1 MTREF
6 GRLAL
11 HTWTLDTTPLA
22 TAIDAARQGGFD
34 AVELRRVDFARCEE
48 AGMTHAQVLDL
59 IRRGGMKIAIL
70 GVEYGWLFATGD
82 ESRRLFAAFRH
93 SCEDAVA
100 LGCDMLMSAPGPTS
114 TPIRDAVAH
123 LKTAGDIAA
132 EFGLRL
138 AIEFNSQ
145 HATVNCLAAQR
156 ELIAGAGKPNCGL
169 LLDAYHLTRSGA
181 NGRSFEDVPGADIF
195 VFKAIERGPFGSPG
209 FDSGDDVITDFSRSH
224 GDKIVLGRM
233 DANEE
238 LDGHQEFEFVGKGPF
253 TAAGQLRW
261 YQQNGDTVIE
271 GNTRDIYAGPE
282 LKIVLDPLLNVQAS
296 DFIFDY
302 IAFGPL

>member
-1 MTREF
+1 MTRDF

-22 TAIDAARQGGFD
+22 TALDAARAAGFD

-59 IRRGGMKIAIL
+59 IRRGGMKVGIL

-100 LGCDMLMSAPGPTS
+100 LGCDMLMSAPGQTS
-114 TPIRDAVAH
+114 TPIRDAVVH
-123 LKTAGDIAA
+123 LRTAGDIAA

-145 HATVNCLAAQR
+145 HATLNCLAAQR

-181 NGRSFEDVPGADIF
+181 NGRSFEDVPGEDIF
-195 VFKAIERGPFGSPG
+195 VFQYS
-209 FDSGDDVITDFSRSH
+209 DVPPTPVPADVKRPV
-224 GDKIVLGRM
+224 DRLPP
-233 DANEE
+233 
-238 LDGHQEFEFVGKGPF
+238 GKGIVQWGDMLGLLAEKRYTGYLSYEAPNPEQWARSPYDVAREG
-253 TAAGQLRW
+253 AAA
-261 YQQNGDTVIE
+261 
-271 GNTRDIYAGPE
+271 TRR
-282 LKIVLDPLLNVQAS
+282 LVQEAL
-296 DFIFDY
+296 
-302 IAFGPL
+302 A